1 MHTQSHPQPTLTTGQ
16 FAAAIG
22 RSAQTVRAHHCRTG
36 EAFGIRPRK
45 VGRLLLWP
53 ASEVAKL
60 VDGPVATSTPA

>member
-1 MHTQSHPQPTLTTGQ
+1 MQSTSPTPANLTTGQ

-53 ASEVAKL
+53 ADQVEAL
-60 VDGPVATSTPA
+60 LDGSDKQRSA

>member
-1 MHTQSHPQPTLTTGQ
+1 MQISSPSPTSNLTTGQ

-22 RSAQTVRAHHCRTG
+22 RAPQTILSHHCRTG

-53 ASEVAKL
+53 SDQVAALINGNEKR
-60 VDGPVATSTPA
+60 PTA